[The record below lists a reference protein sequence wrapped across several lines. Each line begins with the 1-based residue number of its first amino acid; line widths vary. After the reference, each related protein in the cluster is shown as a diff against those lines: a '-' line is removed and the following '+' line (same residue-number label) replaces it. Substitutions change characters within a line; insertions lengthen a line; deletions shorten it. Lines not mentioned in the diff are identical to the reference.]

1 MVGSLMY
8 MMINR
13 PDLVYVVSLI
23 SRFME
28 SPTELDNIS
37 SSSKKIF
44 RYLKGTVNYGL
55 FYKKSERNVL
65 VGFNDSDYAS
75 DLEDRKSTYGYVF
88 LLSGVAVS
96 WSSKKQPV
104 VTLYTTET

>member
-1 MVGSLMY
+1 MLPASLV
-8 MMINR
+8 
-13 PDLVYVVSLI
+13 DLWSHQLNLI
-23 SRFME
+23 
-28 SPTELDNIS
+28 IYHQAV
-37 SSSKKIF
+37 KKIF
-44 RYLKGTVNYGL
+44 HYLKDTVNYGL

-88 LLSGVAVS
+88 LLSGIAVS